1 MKNIFVYCFFIFTAV
16 SCKKYLD
23 IVPDN
28 VATIEY
34 AFRNRNETENYLFSC
49 YQRMQALVA
58 PENNPG
64 WTSSGELIMRNNLSG
79 ANFGSEY
86 NVNGF
91 WVLYGNL
98 SPYGTA
104 ANTNIQNDFANIYI
118 AIRRCN
124 TFLENVNV
132 APDLQLGEKSRW
144 IAEVK
149 TLKAFYYYWLVRK
162 YGPVPLV
169 KENLPIYTLT
179 ADARLPRAPSDS
191 VFTYIN
197 TLIDEAIPELPAMA
211 YDVLT
216 EYGRFTQVMAATL
229 KAKAAVLQA
238 SPLFNGD
245 EIFKELANK
254 DGQKLFPQSFDA
266 SKWSAAARACRQALD
281 LCEEQGAVLYKYEKP
296 SNNTNY
302 IPDSIKQLLSIHG
315 PVNFNRSVN
324 SIISE
329 VIWPG
334 NVISRSQRYFASL
347 ASSSATRSVDG
358 DAVVSVPLNI
368 AELFYTSNG
377 VPIDEDMT
385 FDYAG
390 RYTTA
395 TAGADH
401 KYYISSSGP
410 TAKLHF
416 NREPRFYADLAFDRG
431 IWYGMGIENAANANG
446 LNYAKGYPGLVSSY
460 TGYWPKK
467 LVNYRTTF
475 AGSSFTQVAY
485 YPPIVRLADL
495 QLLYAEALNEAEGP
509 GPEVYRYIDSVRL
522 RAGLKGVVQSW
533 TAHSANASK
542 PLSKEGLRSIIHQ
555 ERRIELCFE
564 GEVGWDLKR
573 WKEYVAANS
582 LPYQGWNYRGTTTAL
597 DFYKLT
603 NLFSPSITEKH
614 YFWPFHES
622 VILNN
627 PLIVQNLYW

>member
-1 MKNIFVYCFFIFTAV
+1 MKKYIIACLVISIAA

-23 IVPDN
+23 IIPDN

-49 YQRMQALVA
+49 YQRMQNLQA

-64 WTSSGELIMRNNLSG
+64 WTSSGELIMRNNLTG
-79 ANFGSEY
+79 INFGSEY

-104 ANTNIQNDFANIYI
+104 ANTNIQNDFSGIYV

-124 TFLENVNV
+124 TFLENVNI
-132 APDLQLGEKSRW
+132 APDLGLDEKTRW
-144 IAEVK
+144 ISEVK

-169 KENLPIYTLT
+169 KVNQPIYTPT
-179 ADARLPRAPSDS
+179 EEARVPRAPSDS
-191 VFTYIN
+191 VFAYIYS
-197 TLIDEAIPELPAMA
+197 LIDEALPGLPPAV
-211 YDVLT
+211 YDVST

-245 EIFKELANK
+245 NDFKTLANK
-254 DGQKLFPQSFDA
+254 DGTRLFPQEYDA
-266 SKWSAAARACRQALD
+266 SKWSAAAEACRKALD
-281 LCEEQGAVLYKYEKP
+281 ICEDQGATLYKYVKP
-296 SNNTNY
+296 TNNTNY
-302 IPDSIKQLLSIHG
+302 IPDSIMRLLSIQG
-315 PVNFNRSVN
+315 PVNFDRSVN
-324 SIISE
+324 AIIPE

-334 NVISRSQRYFASL
+334 NVINRHQRYFASL
-347 ASSSATRSVDG
+347 ASTSATRSVDG
-358 DAVVSVPLNI
+358 DAVVAVPLNM
-368 AELFYTSNG
+368 AELFYTNNG
-377 VPIDEDMT
+377 VPIDEDET
-385 FDYAG
+385 YDYAG

-401 KYYISSSGP
+401 KYYISASGP
-410 TAKLHF
+410 TARLHF

-431 IWYGMGIENAANANG
+431 IWYGMGVENAANASG

-467 LVNYRTTF
+467 LVNYKTTF
-475 AGSSFTQVAY
+475 NGNSLTEVAY
-485 YPPIVRLADL
+485 YPPVIRLADL
-495 QLLYAEALNEAEGP
+495 QLLYAEALNEAQGP
-509 GPEVYRYIDSVRL
+509 NAEAYRYIDSVRF
-522 RAGLKGVVQSW
+522 RAGLQGVVQSW
-533 TAHSANASK
+533 ATYSSNAAKPFSK
-542 PLSKEGLRSIIHQ
+542 DGLRSIIHQ

-564 GEVGWDLKR
+564 GEIGWDLKR
-573 WKEYVAANS
+573 WKEYLSVNA
-582 LPYQGWNYRGTTTAL
+582 LPYQGWNYRGTTTAS
-597 DFYKLT
+597 DFYRLT
-603 NLFSPSITEKH
+603 NLFSPNITEKN
-614 YFWPFHES
+614 YFWPFDET

>member
-1 MKNIFVYCFFIFTAV
+1 MVFTTAA
-16 SCKKYLD
+16 CKKYLD

-49 YQRMQALVA
+49 YQRMQSLEA

-79 ANFGSEY
+79 NNFGTEY

-104 ANTNIQNDFANIYI
+104 ANTNIQNDYSSIYV

-124 TFLENVNV
+124 TFLDNVNIP
-132 APDLQLGEKSRW
+132 PDLTLGEKTRW
-144 IAEVK
+144 ISEAK
-149 TLKAFYYYWLVRK
+149 TLKAFYYYWLLRK
-162 YGPVPLV
+162 YGPIPLV
-169 KENLPIYTLT
+169 KINQPIYASTEE
-179 ADARLPRAPSDS
+179 ARTPRAPSDS
-191 VFTYIN
+191 VFSYIFS
-197 TLIDEAIPELPAMA
+197 LIDEALPGLPPVI
-211 YDVLT
+211 YDVST
-216 EYGRFTQVMAATL
+216 EYGRFTQIMAATL

-245 EIFKELANK
+245 ENFKTLTNK
-254 DGQKLFPQSFDA
+254 DGTKLFPEAYDA
-266 SKWSAAARACRQALD
+266 SKWNNAANACRIALD
-281 LCEEQGAVLYKYEKP
+281 MCEEQGAVLYKYTKP

-302 IPDSIKQLLSIHG
+302 IPDSISQLLSIQG
-315 PVNFNRSVN
+315 PVNFDRSAN
-324 SIISE
+324 AIISE

-334 NVISRSQRYFASL
+334 NVISRHQQYFAAL
-347 ASSSATRSVDG
+347 ASSSASASRSVDG
-358 DAVVSVPLNI
+358 DAVISVPLNI
-368 AELFYTSNG
+368 AELFYTNHG
-377 VPIDEDMT
+377 VPIDEDVT

-390 RYTTA
+390 RYTTSI
-395 TAGADH
+395 AGADH
-401 KYYISSSGP
+401 KYYISSSAP
-410 TAKLHF
+410 TVKLHF

-431 IWYGMGIENAANANG
+431 IWYGMGVENAANPSG

-460 TGYWPKK
+460 TGYWAKK
-467 LVNYRTTF
+467 LVNYKTTF
-475 AGSSFTQVAY
+475 SPNSSTEVAY

-509 GPEVYRYIDSVRL
+509 NAESYRYIDSVRS
-522 RAGLKGVVQSW
+522 RAGLQGVVQSW
-533 TAHSANASK
+533 ALYSSNSSK
-542 PLSKEGLRSIIHQ
+542 PLSKDGLRSIIHQ

-573 WKEYVAANS
+573 WKEYVEVNS
-582 LPYQGWNYRGTTTAL
+582 LPYQGWNYRGTTTAA

-603 NLFSPSITEKH
+603 NLFSPNIGLKN
-614 YFWPFHES
+614 YFWPFQES
-622 VILNN
+622 VFLNN